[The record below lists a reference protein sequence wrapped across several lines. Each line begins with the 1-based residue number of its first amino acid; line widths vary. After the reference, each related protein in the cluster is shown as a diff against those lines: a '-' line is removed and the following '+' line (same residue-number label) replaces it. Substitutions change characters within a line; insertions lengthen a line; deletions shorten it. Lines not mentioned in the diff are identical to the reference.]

1 MKSVTIYGKSA
12 NEVIEIV
19 HQMQAHGWTDG
30 VDFDWAYHRSSTYNW
45 AYHRSSTYDTRDRR
59 AVFNFYKE
67 EYSTYFAL
75 RWV

>member
-30 VDFDWAYHRSSTYNW
+30 VDFDWAYHRSSTY
-45 AYHRSSTYDTRDRR
+45 DTRDRR
-59 AVFNFYKE
+59 VVFNFYKE

>member
-1 MKSVTIYGKSA
+1 MKAVTIYGKSA

-30 VDFDWAYHRSSTYNW
+30 VDFDWAYNL
-45 AYHRSSTYDTRDRR
+45 SSTYDTRDRR

-75 RWV
+75 RWL

>member
-19 HQMQAHGWTDG
+19 HQMQANGWTDR
-30 VDFDWAYHRSSTYNW
+30 VDFDWTY
-45 AYHRSSTYDTRDRR
+45 YRSSTYDTRDRR

>member
-19 HQMQAHGWTDG
+19 HQMKAHGWTDG
-30 VDFDWAYHRSSTYNW
+30 VDFDWVYHRSATD
-45 AYHRSSTYDTRDRR
+45 DTKDRR
-59 AVFNFYKE
+59 TVFNFYKE
-67 EYSTYFAL
+67 DYSTYFAL